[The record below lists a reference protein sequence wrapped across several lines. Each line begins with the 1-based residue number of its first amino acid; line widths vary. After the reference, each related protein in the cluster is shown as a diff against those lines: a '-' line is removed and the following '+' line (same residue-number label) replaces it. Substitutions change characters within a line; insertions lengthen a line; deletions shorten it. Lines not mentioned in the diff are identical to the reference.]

1 MQMSGEPAIPSV
13 VAPLGCSEHI
23 CLMYRTRAEQFAA
36 VLPWVRF
43 GIERGERCIYIAD
56 DNELGV
62 VRESLGSLG
71 ITVGTAL
78 EPSVLLLY
86 AKSDAFIRQ
95 DRFDLDALFAI
106 LEDLCAEA
114 AIRGFPAIR
123 LAGEMTW
130 ALDGNLAVEQ
140 LCEFENRLNK
150 ISTPLLRS
158 MCQFNLDRFGSEI
171 LDEIVRVHPHII
183 FEGKSYHNSQF
194 PPTPEQEVDPSTV
207 NDSKSLLRSYVG
219 PGFARPTASTSAVH
233 NRLLDEFSPK
243 ASLAHGPARADVE
256 GWQEPIPHSLL
267 LESIPAG
274 VLLTDGDGLIT
285 YANARAEGILRT
297 TRRELCGRHFETQK
311 WCVKNINGTAIADD
325 CLPTSRVRNTG
336 LAEFDDRLVLEWSQE
351 SRTYVSMS
359 AAPLGYVGGRPKGT
373 VVLITDISESAA
385 AEAQNQKLQLELSQ
399 SQRMEAIATLA
410 GGIAHDFNNLLGGI
424 LACASVMDLQLGDQ
438 FRFHE
443 DLSEIKALVERGAE
457 LTRQLLGFAHRGKY
471 VPTSV
476 DLNAIVNELSAS
488 FGRTRKD
495 ICIEINCSSAD
506 AFVSADKTQIQ
517 QLLVNLLLN
526 ARQAMPSGGNITLGT
541 DNVYFSDA
549 DVAVHGVA
557 PGRYIKLSVS
567 DTGIG
572 MSESTRER
580 IFEPFFTTR
589 QFGQGAGLGLASVF
603 GIVKN
608 HGGFITVQS
617 ELERGSTFTVCLPAI
632 VTRSIQAPARSRQS
646 QLPQAAVLVVD
657 DEPYILRS
665 SQRLLMAMGYPVMTA
680 RGGREAIDVF
690 RRNPQGVALVILDM
704 IMPHMNG
711 RDTFEALREIEPDV
725 KVLLCSGY
733 SAEGEASEVLQRGGI
748 GFIQKPFDSAT
759 LSAKLLEL
767 I

>member
-1 MQMSGEPAIPSV
+1 
-13 VAPLGCSEHI
+13 
-23 CLMYRTRAEQFAA
+23 MYRTRAEQFAA

-171 LDEIVRVHPHII
+171 LGEIVRVHPHII

-194 PPTPEQEVDPSTV
+194 S
-207 NDSKSLLRSYVG
+207 SAM

-243 ASLAHGPARADVE
+243 ASLAQGPARADVE

-297 TRRELCGRHFETQK
+297 ARRELCGRSFETQK

-373 VVLITDISESAA
+373 VVLITDISERAA
-385 AEAQNQKLQLELSQ
+385 TEAQNQKKQMELSQ
-399 SQRMEAIATLA
+399 FQRMEAIATLA

-424 LACASVMDLQLGDQ
+424 LACTSVMDLQLGDQ

-572 MSESTRER
+572 MSESTQER

-617 ELERGSTFTVCLPAI
+617 ELGRGSTFTICLPAMDNW
-632 VTRSIQAPARSRQS
+632 SIKAPARSRQW

-665 SQRLLMAMGYPVMTA
+665 SQRMLMAMGYPVLTA

-704 IMPHMNG
+704 TMPHMNG
-711 RDTFEALREIEPDV
+711 RDTFEALREIEPNV